1 MLQPA
6 ANGMEGSM
14 YQPVGLTD
22 RGLRREANEDAFWL
36 PEAGQPDARTLARW
50 GALYLV
56 VDGIG
61 GHRAGEVA
69 SGMAAT
75 LIPRTFYA
83 DPDADRI
90 AALGRAIQNA
100 NMEIWQAA
108 QRDPARAEMGA
119 TLVAALIQADR
130 VTIAHAGDSRAY
142 LWRRGHLQRLTEDHT
157 WVNERCREGI
167 LTAEEAAQ
175 HPLRHLITRSLGEKP
190 QLELS
195 IETHVMQPG
204 DLLLLCSDGL
214 SGVVTEAQIA
224 QLLGDLPPERA
235 APALIRAAHAAG
247 GLDNITVILVPWKKV
262 PDAAPAAR
270 RPHLLPAVLGVGGML
285 LCGLVLFAM
294 GSAFLGSSALPST
307 LTATSVPPTPSATA
321 MPFPTPTS
329 RPVLTSLA
337 TPPPDYFEKPLCF
350 GGSIP
355 HHAELYLQ
363 EEPPWLNPFSRWP
376 FSLQKLPI
384 KVSCW
389 LPKLPYGTILITEV
403 GPEIWE
409 KQAFIAGQTYT
420 VSLEE
425 KIPGSS
431 SSDDEK
437 VLRDADHWHA
447 RIWGEF
453 LSPTGL
459 QALRIELRQKDGDPW
474 LSVYKSTKAE
484 KFVGWFLAPQQ
495 VWDDLRLSVAGC
507 TDLQD
512 WTMAY
517 LQWEAG
523 KDAPIVVESYCL
535 CDNMLCP
542 YQAGSQ

>member
-1 MLQPA
+1 MIGERTSA
-6 ANGMEGSM
+6 SREWNDGSM
-14 YQPVGLTD
+14 YQAVGLTD
-22 RGLRREANEDAFWL
+22 RGLQREANEDAFWL
-36 PEAGQPDARTLARW
+36 PEAGQLDARTLARW

-61 GHRAGEVA
+61 GHQAGEVA
-69 SGMAAT
+69 SEMAAT
-75 LIPRTFYA
+75 LIPRAFYA
-83 DPDADRI
+83 APDADRI
-90 AALGRAIQNA
+90 AALGCAIQNA

-108 QRDPARAEMGA
+108 QRDPARAKMGA

-157 WVNERCREGI
+157 WVNERRREGI

-175 HPLRHLITRSLGEKP
+175 HPLRHLITHSLGEKP

-195 IETHVMQPG
+195 VETHVMQPG
-204 DLLLLCSDGL
+204 DILLLCSDGL

-224 QLLGDLPPERA
+224 QLLGDLPPEQA
-235 APALIRAAHAAG
+235 APALIRAAYAAG
-247 GLDNITVILVPWKKV
+247 GPDNITVILVPWKKV

-270 RPHLLPAVLGVGGML
+270 RLQLLPAVLGVGATL
-285 LCGLVLFAM
+285 LCGLGLFAM
-294 GSAFLGSSALPST
+294 GPAFLGSSALPSAP
-307 LTATSVPPTPSATA
+307 TAMSAPPTPSAMAT
-321 MPFPTPTS
+321 PFPTPTS

-337 TPPPDYFEKPLCF
+337 TPPPDYFEKPLYF

-363 EEPPWLNPFSRWP
+363 EEPPWLNPFSKWLFP
-376 FSLQKLPI
+376 SQKLLI
-384 KVSCW
+384 KVPCW
-389 LPKLPYGTILITEV
+389 SPKRPYGTILITEV

-409 KQAFIAGQTYT
+409 KQTFTAGQTYT
-420 VSLEE
+420 VSLKE
-425 KIPGSS
+425 KISGSS
-431 SSDDEK
+431 SSEDEK
-437 VLRDADHWHA
+437 VLRDADHWQA

-459 QALRIELRQKDGDPW
+459 QALRIELRKKDGDPW
-474 LSVYKSTKAE
+474 LSVYKSTDAE
-484 KFVGWFLAPQQ
+484 KFEGWFFLAPQQ
-495 VWDDLRLSVAGC
+495 VWDDLGLSLAGC
-507 TDLQD
+507 TGLQD

-535 CDNMLCP
+535 GDNMLP
-542 YQAGSQ
+542 